1 LREVKRAARLRLH
14 AGRAYRIEPTM
25 SSEPLSDG
33 AVRRLARLQGP
44 RLSRELRTMQVMLS
58 IWCRDQHAS
67 TGGDLCPECSA
78 FMDYATRR
86 LAACPYGEDKPTCA
100 NCQIH
105 CYGPAQ
111 REQARVMM
119 RYAGPRMLSRHPILA
134 IRHIL
139 DGKRPAPAKP
149 RNPRAAGDAPES

>member
-1 LREVKRAARLRLH
+1 MLAPSCYEANMNPESLPEGAA
-14 AGRAYRIEPTM
+14 
-25 SSEPLSDG
+25 
-33 AVRRLARLQGP
+33 RRLARLHGP
-44 RLSRELRTMQVMLS
+44 RLARELRTMQVMMK
-58 IWCRDQHAS
+58 IWCRDQHGSA
-67 TGGDLCPECSA
+67 GGALCAECSA

-105 CYGPAQ
+105 CYGPVQ

-134 IRHIL
+134 IRHLL

-149 RNPRAAGDAPES
+149 RNPGAAGGKPEA